1 MGILSFVLAA
11 IDVNRLLNMFAI
23 STDSALVVSL
33 EARIFGI
40 FELVLFIFKTDFIPF
55 QVFLMLSQVVL
66 K

>member
-11 IDVNRLLNMFAI
+11 IDVNKLLNMFAI

-33 EARIFGI
+33 EARILGI